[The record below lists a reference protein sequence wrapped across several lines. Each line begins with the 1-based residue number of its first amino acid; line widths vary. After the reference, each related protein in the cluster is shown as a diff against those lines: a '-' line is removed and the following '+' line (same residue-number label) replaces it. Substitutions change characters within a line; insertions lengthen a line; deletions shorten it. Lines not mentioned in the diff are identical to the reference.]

1 MPTKPKPKPK
11 PQQEYDSSALE
22 VLSGLEPVRKRPGM
36 YTDTTSPN
44 HLAQEVIDNSVD
56 EALMGKAKEITVE
69 INQDGSLAVTDDGR
83 GMPVDVH
90 PQYGEPGVEIIL
102 TRLHSGAKF
111 SDKNYKF
118 SGGLHGVGVS
128 VVNALSSHLRVE
140 VRRDG
145 KQYEMEFVQGEKKQ
159 ALTEKQM
166 TDENRP
172 TGTRIIFTP
181 DARYFDS
188 PRFSESYLKHSLRA
202 KAVLCEGLRTRLVIH
217 DGKGGS
223 KEENWHYEGGIQ
235 QYLLDLLEGEDI
247 LPQQPITFAIDDK
260 DKQLSWGVVW
270 DLGGSQNLA
279 EGYVNLIPTNLG
291 GSHINH
297 FRTGLYE
304 GIKEFCEYHKLMPR
318 DIRLTSED
326 IWANCNYVLS
336 VKLNNP
342 HFSGQTKERL
352 VSQEQTSFIATQ
364 TKEIFVNWL
373 NGHSQ
378 QAEKLAKMM
387 IQNAR
392 ERIKHLQLA
401 KKSKRLLGGSLPSK
415 LSSCISRNQEET
427 ELFLV
432 EGDSAGGSA
441 KQARDKQT
449 QAVMPLRGKI
459 LNTWELSESKI
470 MESQE
475 VQNIVQAIGVIPDS
489 DDLSGLRY
497 GKICILAD
505 ADSDGMHIAALLCA
519 LFVRHFPA
527 LVREGHIYV
536 AQPPLYRIDQGKQV
550 FYALDDAERDKVL
563 KQLKGTATIQRF
575 KGLGEMNPPQL
586 RETTM
591 AVATRRLVQLKL
603 EDQTDLQK
611 KMTTLF
617 ARKEVEE
624 RRRWLEEKGNLA
636 EVSA

>member
-1 MPTKPKPKPK
+1 MPSKPKPGQK
-11 PQQEYDSSALE
+11 YDSTALE
-22 VLSGLEPVRKRPGM
+22 VLSGLDPVRKRPGM

-56 EALMGKAKEITVE
+56 EAIMGQAQEIIVE
-69 INQDGSLAVTDDGR
+69 INQDGSLVVTDDGR

-111 SDKNYKF
+111 SDKSYKF

-128 VVNALSSHLRVE
+128 VVNALSSHLKVE

-145 KQYEMEFVQGEKKQ
+145 KQYEMEFVQGEKKKD
-159 ALTEKQM
+159 LTEKEM
-166 TDENRP
+166 TAKDKSS
-172 TGTRIIFTP
+172 GTRIVFTP
-181 DARYFDS
+181 EPSYFDTT
-188 PRFSESYLKHSLRA
+188 RFSESYLRHSLRA
-202 KAVLCEGLRTRLVIH
+202 KAVLCRGLRTKLIVY
-217 DGKGGS
+217 DNKGEK
-223 KEENWHYEGGIQ
+223 KEEKWHYKDGIN
-235 QYLLDLLEGEDI
+235 QYLLDVLKDANI
-247 LPQQPITFAIDDK
+247 LPQRPIDFAMDSE

-270 DLGGSQNLA
+270 DLDGSQSLA
-279 EGYVNLIPTNLG
+279 ESYVNLIPTSLG
-291 GSHINH
+291 GSHVNH

-304 GIKEFCEYHKLMPR
+304 AMKEFCEYHKLMPR

-342 HFSGQTKERL
+342 HFSGQTKEKL
-352 VSQEQTSFIATQ
+352 VSQEQTSFVATQ
-364 TKEIFVNWL
+364 TKENFVNWL

-387 IQNAR
+387 IHNAR
-392 ERIKHLQLA
+392 ERIEHLKLA
-401 KKSKRLLGGSLPSK
+401 KKSKKLLGGSLPSK
-415 LSSCISRNQEET
+415 LSACISRKLEET

-441 KQARDKQT
+441 KQARDKRI

-459 LNTWELSESKI
+459 LNTWELGESKI

-475 VQNIVQAIGVIPDS
+475 VRNIVQAIGVIPES

-519 LFVRHFPA
+519 LFVRHFPT
-527 LVREGHIYV
+527 LVEEGHVYV

-550 FYALDDAERDKVL
+550 FYALDDAEKDKI
-563 KQLKGTATIQRF
+563 LKGLKGSPTIQRF
-575 KGLGEMNPPQL
+575 KGLGEMNPLQL
-586 RETTM
+586 QETTM
-591 AVATRRLVQLKL
+591 APATRQLVQLKL
-603 EDQTDLQK
+603 EDQTDLR
-611 KMTTLF
+611 KMMGTLF
-617 ARKEVEE
+617 ARKQVEG
-624 RRRWLEEKGNLA
+624 RRQWLEEKGNLA
-636 EVSA
+636 ELSA